1 MKSLIISALLA
12 FSQVSGGPD
21 ILLPD
26 QVKAQIGTF
35 VPITAQTKGE
45 VVKFVALDPGL
56 SVFPAN
62 LLSDKKTTVVVATQ
76 NGRYRILAYTSI
88 NNIPTEPA
96 FTTVIV
102 GDVNPTPPNPGPGP
116 NPTPPN
122 PNVPDELADNIKGIF
137 GGLQESDKTDSAK
150 KLAQVYEL
158 AVLEVDNPKYS
169 SLGQLYSTVRAISF
183 QNIKADK
190 LNPIREV
197 IANELDKV
205 VGTDPNIKLDDT
217 TKKKIKEQFKRI
229 AKILGGLN
237 G

>member
-1 MKSLIISALLA
+1 MKSLAMAIFLA
-12 FSQVSGGPD
+12 FSQATTTPD

-26 QVKAQIGTF
+26 TVKAQVGSFI
-35 VPITAQTKGE
+35 PITAQTKGE
-45 VVKFVALDPGL
+45 VVRFVALDPGL
-56 SVFPAN
+56 NVFPSN

-88 NNIPTEPA
+88 NNVPTEPA
-96 FTTVIV
+96 FTTVVV

-116 NPTPPN
+116 NPTPPG
-122 PNVPDELADNIKGIF
+122 PNVPDEFADSIKSIF
-137 GGLQESDKTDSAK
+137 GGLQEPDKADSAK

-169 SLGQLYSTVRAISF
+169 NLGQLYSAVRAISF

-205 VGTDPNIKLDDT
+205 VGTDPNIKLDDA
-217 TKKKIKEQFKRI
+217 TKKKIKGQFNRV

>member
-26 QVKAQIGTF
+26 QVKAQVGTF

-102 GDVNPTPPNPGPGP
+102 GDVNPIPPNPGPGP

-158 AVLEVDNPKYS
+158 AVLEADNPKYS
-169 SLGQLYSTVRAISF
+169 SLGQLYSAVRAISF

-205 VGTDPNIKLDDT
+205 LGTDPNIKLDDT

>member
-1 MKSLIISALLA
+1 MKSLAMAIFLA
-12 FSQVSGGPD
+12 FSQATTTPD

-26 QVKAQIGTF
+26 TVKAQVGSFI
-35 VPITAQTKGE
+35 PITAQTKGE
-45 VVKFVALDPGL
+45 VVRFVALDPGL
-56 SVFPAN
+56 NVFPSN

-122 PNVPDELADNIKGIF
+122 PNVPDELADSIKGIF
-137 GGLQESDKTDSAK
+137 GGLQEPDKADSAK

-169 SLGQLYSTVRAISF
+169 NLGQLYSAVRAISF

-205 VGTDPNIKLDDT
+205 VGTDPNIKLDDS
-217 TKKKIKEQFKRI
+217 TKKKIKGQFNRV